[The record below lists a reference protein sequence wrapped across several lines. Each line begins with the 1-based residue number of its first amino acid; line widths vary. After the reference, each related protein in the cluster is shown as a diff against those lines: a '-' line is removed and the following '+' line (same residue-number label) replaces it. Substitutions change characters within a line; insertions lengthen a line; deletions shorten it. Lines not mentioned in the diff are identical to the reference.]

1 MPGAIA
7 LDGDAAVGDTVQGEA
22 EIFTGSGVNGRGD
35 ARNVV
40 CGGATQGDGAAVFCD
55 VDDVVT
61 RNRIDGDG
69 GCIGLD
75 HQLARGDVSF
85 WCAVPNGIDTDAY
98 VVLALCQRCGYS
110 QRPGAAA
117 VGQPSGRAGACVSP
131 EGEGIGLSAHRDR
144 DGVASFQC
152 NVRVDIGRI
161 FFLR

>member
-7 LDGDAAVGDTVQGEA
+7 LDGDVAVGDTVQGEA
-22 EIFTGSGVNGRGD
+22 EIFTGSGVRGRGD

-75 HQLARGDVSF
+75 HQLIAGYIHLGRKAPTAIAGLFD
-85 WCAVPNGIDTDAY
+85 APTD
-98 VVLALCQRCGYS
+98 
-110 QRPGAAA
+110 
-117 VGQPSGRAGACVSP
+117 
-131 EGEGIGLSAHRDR
+131 
-144 DGVASFQC
+144 
-152 NVRVDIGRI
+152 
-161 FFLR
+161 